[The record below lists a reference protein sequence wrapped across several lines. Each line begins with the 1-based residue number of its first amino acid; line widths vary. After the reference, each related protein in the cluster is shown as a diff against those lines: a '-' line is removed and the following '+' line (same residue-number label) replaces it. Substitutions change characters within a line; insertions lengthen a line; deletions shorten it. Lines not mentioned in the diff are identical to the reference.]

1 MASNKT
7 KSIDFFLLS
16 QLLRDVNYGIKN
28 IIPTQEQHTKRVLSK
43 AESRVIRAGNQ
54 GIYMLQTKEQ
64 IFCSAA

>member
-43 AESRVIRAGNQ
+43 AESRVIRAGN
-54 GIYMLQTKEQ
+54 
-64 IFCSAA
+64 